1 MRNIFFILFVVFTVS
16 SCTYE
21 HSGFRQITK
30 EEAMQS
36 WAWKI
41 FIFTDEGEVQP
52 IEPENNFYKSLEDK
66 PIFVD
71 DLFEMNLKNDLFL
84 KNYGVAFT
92 DKDYKAL
99 LKVEVKNK

>member
-1 MRNIFFILFVVFTVS
+1 MRKIFFILSVVFTVS

-21 HSGFRQITK
+21 HSRFRQITK

-41 FIFTDEGEVQP
+41 FIYTDEGEVQP

-71 DLFEMNLKNDLFL
+71 DHFEMNLKDDLFL

-92 DKDYKAL
+92 DKDYKAF
-99 LKVEVKNK
+99 VETRSKNK